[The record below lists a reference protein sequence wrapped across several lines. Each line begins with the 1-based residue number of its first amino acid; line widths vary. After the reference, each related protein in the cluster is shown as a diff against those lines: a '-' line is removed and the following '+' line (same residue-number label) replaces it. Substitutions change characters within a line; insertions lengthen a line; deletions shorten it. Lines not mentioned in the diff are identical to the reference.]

1 MFRSPEIMSF
11 PMADGL
17 QLLQQHVTWHIA
29 GLQGDHD
36 GCDVPILP
44 APILLLA
51 GFCMVDYGCMF
62 CITSSCLHPHLISLQ
77 RSNKW
82 I

>member
-1 MFRSPEIMSF
+1 MSF

-44 APILLLA
+44 APILSQDFVWLI
-51 GFCMVDYGCMF
+51 MVVCF
-62 CITSSCLHPHLISLQ
+62 V
-77 RSNKW
+77 
-82 I
+82 